1 MLLEIF
7 AEIVLTW
14 SFHECAKFRG
24 SRAIV
29 GLAGRANV
37 PSYLGDIQKVRSL
50 KIPEFCRPLPPCSS
64 LFVFEHLPPPP
75 KYVHFGY
82 NSPSPSQFLSLR
94 NLGTRN

>member
-7 AEIVLTW
+7 VEIVLTW

-37 PSYLGDIQKVRSL
+37 PSCLGDIQKVRSL
-50 KIPEFCRPLPPCSS
+50 KIPQFCRPLPPCSS
-64 LFVFEHLPPPP
+64 LFVFEHLAPPPP
-75 KYVHFGY
+75 KYVHFG
-82 NSPSPSQFLSLR
+82 
-94 NLGTRN
+94 

>member
-37 PSYLGDIQKVRSL
+37 PSCLGDIQKVRSL

-64 LFVFEHLPPPP
+64 LFVFEHLPPPLQSTFILAITHP
-75 KYVHFGY
+75 L
-82 NSPSPSQFLSLR
+82 PLSFCPCEI
-94 NLGTRN
+94 

>member
-29 GLAGRANV
+29 GLAGRVNV

-64 LFVFEHLPPPP
+64 LFVFEHPPPP
-75 KYVHFGY
+75 EGTFVLVRTH
-82 NSPSPSQFLSLR
+82 PLFL
-94 NLGTRN
+94 NFYACEI